1 MEKLVTTQAKEK
13 KSKLQQQYE
22 TLTLRIEEK
31 KALLRSLEE
40 GMQEALPLVMKELKP
55 LLTSELDGFNKRLV
69 RLDEVAE
76 ELGVPKNLRKSFE
89 AYMFSEIT
97 HVLQMGL
104 DDDGELVDL
113 QQKYG
118 YGFSTRDVSKRQ
130 EPPEEETPKTAKKPS
145 KKGTLMPEKDA
156 KAVYLKLMKV
166 FHPDRVQDA
175 ETKEKHNEISTQVI
189 KSYKDKD
196 YHGLLKLQIK
206 HLKEGDT
213 AADNVFYRY
222 NVLLQEQ
229 LDELDQALE
238 NARSGTRGIYEDL
251 FDHQHRFS
259 PARFKKVKK
268 ALRQNIDRLERDY
281 IDSLNHTKAWFKHV
295 LVGVSEWG

>member
-1 MEKLVTTQAKEK
+1 MEKLVTTQAK

-22 TLTLRIEEK
+22 SLTSRIEEK

-55 LLTSELDGFNKRLV
+55 LLTRELYGFKKRLV

-76 ELGVPKNLRKSFE
+76 ELGVPKNLRKSFD
-89 AYMFSEIT
+89 AYLYSEIT

-104 DDDGELVDL
+104 GDDGELLNL

-118 YGFSTRDVSKRQ
+118 YGIGSKEIHKSDKEAAPQ
-130 EPPEEETPKTAKKPS
+130 EETAKKPS

-238 NARSGTRGIYEDL
+238 NARSGTKGIYEDL

-281 IDSLNHTKAWFKHV
+281 IDSLNRTKAWFKHV
-295 LVGVSEWG
+295 LAGVSEWG